1 LFYELIIQISLWFI
15 VTFFI
20 IFLFNVETIIHLH
33 LLQFILWLSSGI
45 YFVLSWS
52 RGGQT
57 LAMRAWKLK
66 LVPPNNSWWFFYIRY
81 LLASLGIF
89 LFFVTFLWIF
99 FNKNNRYIH
108 DFILGSK
115 IIDVRS

>member
-1 LFYELIIQISLWFI
+1 MFYELIIQISLWFI

-20 IFLFNVETIIHLH
+20 IFLFNVETIIHLN

-45 YFVLSWS
+45 YFILSWS

-66 LVPPNNSWWFFYIRY
+66 LASPNNSWWFFYVRY
-81 LLASLGIF
+81 LLATFGIL

-99 FNKNNRYIH
+99 FNKNNKYMH
-108 DFILGSK
+108 DSILGSK